1 MIGIAAMKKRRLFF
15 ALWPEM
21 EVRQAI
27 ARQTAPY
34 LKKNNGRVIPAA
46 NLHITLHFIGS
57 VDDEMAGC
65 LHTAASAVKAEPF
78 QLELDTFGY
87 FSRAR
92 IAWLGVTQTPQAVL
106 HLKQALGE
114 QLTDCGY
121 RPESRK
127 FSPHV
132 TLMRN
137 CRRPVSALRGEVSI
151 PWTVNRFVLLESVQ
165 QAIGESQGA
174 GRQGVSYR
182 VIEQYPLS

>member
-1 MIGIAAMKKRRLFF
+1 MTKRRLFF
-15 ALWPEM
+15 ALWPEK
-21 EVRQAI
+21 EVRLAI
-27 ARQTAPY
+27 TRQTAPY
-34 LKKNNGRVIPAA
+34 LKKSKGRIIPTA

-57 VDDEMAGC
+57 VDDEIAGC

-87 FSRAR
+87 FSRAK
-92 IAWLGVTQTPQAVL
+92 IAWLGVTQTPKAVL
-106 HLKQALGE
+106 HLNQTLGE
-114 QLTDCGY
+114 QLIDCGY
-121 RPESRK
+121 QPDSRK

-151 PWTVNRFVLLESVQ
+151 PWTVDRFVLLESVQ
-165 QAIGESQGA
+165 EAIGD
-174 GRQGVSYR
+174 RQGVSYR

>member
-1 MIGIAAMKKRRLFF
+1 MKKRRLFF
-15 ALWPEM
+15 ALWPEK

-27 ARQTAPY
+27 VRQTAPY
-34 LKKNNGRVIPAA
+34 LKKKSGRIIPAA

-57 VDDEMAGC
+57 VDDEMAAC
-65 LHTAASAVKAEPF
+65 LHTTASAVKAEPF

-87 FSRAR
+87 FSRAK
-92 IAWLGVTQTPQAVL
+92 IAWLGVTHTPEAAL
-106 HLKQALGE
+106 RLNETLGE

-121 RPESRK
+121 QPDRRK

-132 TLMRN
+132 SLMRK
-137 CRRPVSALRGEVSI
+137 CRQPVSALRGEVSI
-151 PWTVNRFVLLESVQ
+151 PWTVDRFVLLESVQ
-165 QAIGESQGA
+165 EIVD